1 MLISGLEWAR
11 RRVACKKRRR
21 IMAQN
26 DDATLSIEEARRELL
41 QASRQLSVLLLDLSM
56 DPERVFEH
64 FAVRRDAFFELLSDL
79 GVKVNTRLEEM
90 LRE

>member
-1 MLISGLEWAR
+1 
-11 RRVACKKRRR
+11 
-21 IMAQN
+21 MAQN
-26 DDATLSIEEARRELL
+26 DDATLSIQEARRELL